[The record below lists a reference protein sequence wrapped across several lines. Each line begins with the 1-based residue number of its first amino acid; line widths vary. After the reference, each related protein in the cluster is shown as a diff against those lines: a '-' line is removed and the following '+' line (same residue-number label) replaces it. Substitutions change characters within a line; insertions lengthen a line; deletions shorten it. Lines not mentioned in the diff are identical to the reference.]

1 MSQEIEIEFK
11 NMLTEEEFT
20 LLKQRLDLKETDFT
34 IQHNDYFDTSQ
45 FLLKEKRCALR
56 IRERDGRFV
65 FTLKQP
71 LEKGL
76 LETHQPLSVDQV
88 QHFFSSK
95 ILPDGEVVT
104 ALEQLSIPLSSLVH
118 LGRLTTDRA
127 EIKQSDGL
135 LVLDHSYYFD
145 QEDFEF
151 EFETSDYESGKAAFN
166 QLLSNWELPLR
177 IAENKLYRFYTYKTK
192 NKL

>member
-11 NMLTEEEFT
+11 NMLTTDEFF
-20 LLKQRLDLKETDFT
+20 LLKKRLDLKETDFVT
-34 IQHNDYFDTSQ
+34 QHNDYFDTSQ

-56 IRERDGRFV
+56 IREREGQFV

-71 LEKGL
+71 HDKGL
-76 LETHQPLSVDQV
+76 LETHQPLSADQV

-95 ILPDGEVVT
+95 TLPDGEVVT
-104 ALEQLSIPLSSLVH
+104 ALEQLSIPLNSLVH

-127 EIKQSDGL
+127 EMKQSDGL
-135 LVLDHSYYFD
+135 IVLDHSYYFD
-145 QEDFEF
+145 HEDYEL
-151 EFETSDYESGKAAFN
+151 EFETSDYETGKAVFL
-166 QLLSNWELPLR
+166 QLLSDWELPFR
-177 IAENKLYRFYTYKTK
+177 KAKNKLYRFYTYKTN